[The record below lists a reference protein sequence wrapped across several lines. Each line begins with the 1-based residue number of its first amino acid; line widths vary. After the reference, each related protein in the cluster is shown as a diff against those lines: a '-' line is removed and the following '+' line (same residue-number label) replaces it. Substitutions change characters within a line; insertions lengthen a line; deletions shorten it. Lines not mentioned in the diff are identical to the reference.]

1 MKVEV
6 VSAENVLGGRNQVQH
21 RLFGGVLL
29 LHWSEDQTNMFQI
42 PVTSVLGKQVSPRLL
57 SGGGCCWSVEE
68 QSVSTFPSLFIN
80 NDDVGGKKI
89 SVLSF
94 KTCWTIL
101 TKKVTTKAG
110 SPEIQPDRWAEEEK
124 EVKKWTFQIP
134 LAQIVPLIDVILAV
148 QCFAVPRAQLLP
160 STHYNRI

>member
-29 LHWSEDQTNMFQI
+29 LHWSEDQTNMVQI

-68 QSVSTFPSLFIN
+68 QSVSTFPSISIN
-80 NDDVGGKKI
+80 YDDVGKICIPQFFFSKQQKKI

-94 KTCWTIL
+94 KTYWTEL
-101 TKKVTTKAG
+101 TKK
-110 SPEIQPDRWAEEEK
+110 SQPKQVVQKYNQTDGRRR
-124 EVKKWTFQIP
+124 KKKLKGEHFRFP
-134 LAQIVPLIDVILAV
+134 
-148 QCFAVPRAQLLP
+148 QLRSCLL
-160 STHYNRI
+160 